1 MAFSD
6 TRLHQIELML
16 TLDYLLRYSDE
27 NHPAS
32 RMDICRYATTYGL
45 RFDARRTKDNDVRRQ
60 RIADCLRFLGELTN
74 RFPDRVPFVLEK
86 TDGGKYYVCERNYL
100 GDEQVIKILAAV
112 KNDRYTADEDTG
124 YLIDCLLDTLS
135 SSHDRAR
142 YIDEAEKLS
151 KNVRKYSPKVN
162 RKIRLVNKAFREGK
176 ALKIR
181 REIFDTNA
189 KDVHVYDF
197 WYRVYSVREYRGKPY
212 AVLLPISKVP
222 VSLALGIIFNEIEN
236 LDIPSGGD
244 REVLMS
250 DVKRDLDA
258 LFAKVRPTDYQKYG
272 SLEAML
278 KANLALTHGKA
289 TEVSFYF
296 KMAFAK
302 FIESTFEDYFGTK
315 LNYVRCKEFDIAE
328 KGTGKAFRKVIV
340 PRPMSSSDKPV
351 YGVAKLTV
359 NRSAFV
365 SWTTV
370 DPHGD
375 GCTSIGNMI
384 EVVWPDSVMSA
395 ILRFHFDALLKK
407 KDRLSEQTKNMIIEE
422 LSK

>member
-16 TLDYLLRYSDE
+16 TLDYLLRFSDE

-60 RIADCLRFLGELTN
+60 RIADCLRFLEEITI

-86 TDGGKYYVCERNYL
+86 TEGGKYYVCQRNYL
-100 GDEQVIKILAAV
+100 GDEQVVKILAAV
-112 KNDRYTADEDTG
+112 KNDRYTEDEDTE
-124 YLIDCLLDTLS
+124 YLIACLLDTLS

-142 YIDEAEKLS
+142 YIAEAAKLS
-151 KNVRKYSPKVN
+151 KNVRKYNSEAN

-176 ALKIR
+176 ALKLR

-189 KDVHVYDF
+189 KNVHVYDF

-212 AVLLPISKVP
+212 AVLLPISKGP
-222 VSLALGIIFNEIEN
+222 IPLALGIIFKQIEN
-236 LDIPSGGD
+236 LDIPSGAD

-258 LFAKVRPTDYQKYG
+258 LFAKLRPVDYQKYG

-302 FIESTFEDYFGTK
+302 FIAPSFEDHFGTK
-315 LNYVRCKEFDIAE
+315 LTYVRCKEFDIAE
-328 KGTGKAFRKVIV
+328 KGAGKAFRKVIS

-351 YGVAKLTV
+351 YGVAKVMV
-359 NRSAFV
+359 NHSAFV
-365 SWTTV
+365 SWATV
-370 DPHGD
+370 DPHGE

-384 EVVWPDSVMSA
+384 EVVWPDSITAA

-407 KDRLSEQTKNMIIEE
+407 KDRLSQETKDRIIKE
-422 LSK
+422 LSE